1 VRKLIC
7 QNCGQEF
14 TPKQGSDSKNLCPKC
29 FIQKLNH
36 VAANNSG
43 NDPAAN
49 KTIMDQPIDQP
60 DPTVPGAPVEPP
72 ITPPA
77 SPPTGE
83 EPTPPEPV
91 VPTPGVST
99 PAPEE
104 EEEPAGEGGETPMG
118 GEIPPVPPVV

>member
-49 KTIMDQPIDQP
+49 KTIMDQPNDSQQP
-60 DPTVPGAPVEPP
+60 KPTMPGTPPGAPVGQ
-72 ITPPA
+72 
-77 SPPTGE
+77 PTGE

-91 VPTPGVST
+91 VETPTPEVPT
-99 PAPEE
+99 PAPEG
-104 EEEPAGEGGETPMG
+104 EEPAKEGGETPMG
-118 GEIPPVPPVV
+118 GETPPVPPVI